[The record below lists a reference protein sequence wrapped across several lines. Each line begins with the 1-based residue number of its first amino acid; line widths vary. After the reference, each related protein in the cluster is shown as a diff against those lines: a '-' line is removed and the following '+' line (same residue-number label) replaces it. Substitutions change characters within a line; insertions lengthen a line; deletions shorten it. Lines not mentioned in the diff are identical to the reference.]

1 MPQRRPGQHTPVPTP
16 NRPRMLQPP
25 PALRLAAAVG
35 LDRLVEAQTVM
46 EQAAAA
52 QPVVVVVARPP
63 RVVAWHLQQL
73 HLARQG

>member
-1 MPQRRPGQHTPVPTP
+1 MPQRRPGQHTPVLTP
-16 NRPRMLQPP
+16 NPRRMLQPP

-46 EQAAAA
+46 ELAAAA

-63 RVVAWHLQQL
+63 QAVAWHLRQL